1 MFEDKKSTRD
11 IENKKTNRIQT
22 RDQMPEDLIRSIQIE
37 NAKNSTPTTNTQ
49 TAENKQIK
57 RIIEQKK
64 NESERS

>member
-1 MFEDKKSTRD
+1 MFEDEELTRS
-11 IENKKTNRIQT
+11 IENRRTNRIQV

-49 TAENKQIK
+49 IAENKEIT